1 MQIEKLVLITAMI
14 NFVIHGLKSKNLVTV
29 LKFGSANLSHAAIVD
44 HALQQ
49 APEVLVADV
58 VLGHDAGERA
68 LRVVRTLKLATIAVR
83 AVLCI

>member
-1 MQIEKLVLITAMI
+1 MQIEKLVLITAII
-14 NFVIHGLKSKNLVTV
+14 NFFFHGFKRKNLVTV